1 MDSVYFYLYIIFVA
15 ISLISFS
22 ILKCVYKVNAFDT
35 LIYTDPNDASIMSRT
50 IYYIS
55 HIVFYG
61 LFGVLFGFEI
71 LPEFIIKTIII
82 EFVLIGIKNCNIF
95 QITDIESAIL
105 SIFVGIISYITG
117 ALIVIMYSQK
127 K

>member
-1 MDSVYFYLYIIFVA
+1 
-15 ISLISFS
+15 
-22 ILKCVYKVNAFDT
+22 
-35 LIYTDPNDASIMSRT
+35 MSRT

-55 HIVFYG
+55 HVLFYG
-61 LFGVLFGFEI
+61 LFGILFGFDI
-71 LPEFIIKTIII
+71 LPEFIIKTILI

-95 QITDIESAIL
+95 EITDIESALL
-105 SIFVGIISYITG
+105 SIFIGIISYITG

>member
-1 MDSVYFYLYIIFVA
+1 MDAIYFYLYVIFVV
-15 ISLISFS
+15 ISLISFYV
-22 ILKCVYKVNAFDT
+22 LKCIYKINAFDT
-35 LIYTDPNDASIMSRT
+35 LIYTDPNDKSIMSRT

-55 HIVFYG
+55 HVLFYG
-61 LFGVLFGFEI
+61 LFGILFGFDI
-71 LPEFIIKTIII
+71 LPEFIIKTILI

-95 QITDIESAIL
+95 EITDIESALL
-105 SIFVGIISYITG
+105 SIFIGIISYITG